1 MRYVTTERAAKPF
14 SRYSQA
20 VAVEPGERLVF
31 VSGQVGVSASGEL
44 AATSQGQHE
53 AVWSNILAILESEG
67 LGAQDLVE
75 VTGYITDPA
84 ELPHYRAARDKALN
98 GAAPASTL
106 LVIQAL
112 ADPRWKVE
120 VSVVAAAKA

>member
-44 AATSQGQHE
+44 AATSEGQHE
-53 AVWSNILAILESEG
+53 AVWANILAILESED
-67 LGAQDLVE
+67 LGPQDLVE
-75 VTGYITDPA
+75 VPGYLPA
-84 ELPHYRAARDKALN
+84 PGDLPPPPAARDRALK

-106 LVIQAL
+106 LIIQAL

-120 VSVVAAAKA
+120 VSVVAAGKS

>member
-1 MRYVTTERAAKPF
+1 MRYVTTDKAAKPF

-20 VAVEPGERLVF
+20 VVLEDGERLVF
-31 VSGQVGVSASGEL
+31 ISGQVGVSASGEL
-44 AATSQGQHE
+44 APTSSAQHE

-67 LGAQDLVE
+67 LGPQHLVD

-84 ELPHYRAARDKALN
+84 ELPAYRAARDKALN

-106 LVIQAL
+106 LVVQGL

-120 VSVVAAAKA
+120 ISAVAAATG